1 MPAARSA
8 YAPGIAQAEAAAAPS
23 VSGRDDACRLRDLP
37 HSILNCP
44 VLAARAAPP
53 VFGLCLLAAGAAA
66 LVCGL
71 CLLAARAVA
80 LICRLLRLKA
90 RAVSG
95 KATDTHMEAL
105 KQNSIQHD
113 VGDVEQ
119 RRSEYKRWHDP
130 FTVVAEHR

>member
-1 MPAARSA
+1 M
-8 YAPGIAQAEAAAAPS
+8 
-23 VSGRDDACRLRDLP
+23 
-37 HSILNCP
+37 
-44 VLAARAAPP
+44 LAARAATL
-53 VFGLCLLAAGAAA
+53 VF
-66 LVCGL
+66 GL

-80 LICRLLRLKA
+80 LIFRLLRLKA

-105 KQNSIQHD
+105 KQKSIQHD
-113 VGDVEQ
+113 VGNVETSQ